1 MIWQLVLDEFTTDS
15 YRPKPVVTQNNEI
28 PLSAPSVSPVV
39 YDQSLVCFSA
49 SLEARSVSSYY
60 AQMTPFL
67 IDPNS
72 VRRYDR
78 EGGKHTH
85 DHAQVL
91 FGIDGTLH
99 VEVEG
104 HGAWVDSTSG
114 LVVPPGACHTY
125 CADRMA
131 RVLVLDDLTGPV
143 TDRFRRFALPQG
155 WQRCE
160 LGTKTLVETLLTS
173 STIRAR
179 RRLNLEA
186 LRECVDADLV
196 RPWSVAD
203 LAAVCCLS
211 PQRLR
216 ARFAQALGQSPMA
229 FVRGRRLNRAEELL
243 RRGLPLETVALH
255 VGYSTASALSAAL
268 RRDRDTGAQS
278 LRKRRAFL
286 ES

>member
-1 MIWQLVLDEFTTDS
+1 
-15 YRPKPVVTQNNEI
+15 
-28 PLSAPSVSPVV
+28 
-39 YDQSLVCFSA
+39 
-49 SLEARSVSSYY
+49 
-60 AQMTPFL
+60 MTPPL
-67 IDPNS
+67 IDPKL

-91 FGIDGTLH
+91 FGMNGTLL

-104 HGAWVDSTSG
+104 HGAWVDPTSG
-114 LVVPPGACHTY
+114 LVVPPGASHTY
-125 CADRMA
+125 CADRTA
-131 RVLVLDDLTGPV
+131 RVLVLDDLTGPA
-143 TDRFRRFALPQG
+143 TERFRRFALPQG
-155 WQRCE
+155 WQKGE
-160 LGTKTLVETLLTS
+160 LGTETLVETLLNA
-173 STIRAR
+173 STIRSR
-179 RRLNLEA
+179 RRLDLEA
-186 LRECVDADLV
+186 LSECVDADLV

-216 ARFAQALGQSPMA
+216 ARFAQALGQSPLA

-243 RRGLPLETVALH
+243 GRGFSLERVALQ